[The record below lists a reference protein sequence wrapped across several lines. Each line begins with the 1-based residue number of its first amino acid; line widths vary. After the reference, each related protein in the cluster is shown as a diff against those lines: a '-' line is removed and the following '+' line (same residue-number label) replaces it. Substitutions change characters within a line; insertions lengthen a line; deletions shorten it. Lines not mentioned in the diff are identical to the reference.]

1 MSSWSFMT
9 NHAGVLCF
17 IANHPRATTKQ
28 MAATLGI
35 TERSVLRIISDLEYG
50 GYLKRKRDGRSNR
63 YNLNLNQLLTM
74 PNEVEEKSVAAFVEL
89 ISTK

>member
-17 IANHPRATTKQ
+17 IATNPTATTKQ

-35 TERSVLRIISDLEYG
+35 TERSILRIISDLEYE
-50 GYLKRKRDGRSNR
+50 GYLKRKRDGRTNR
-63 YNLNLNQLLTM
+63 YNLNLSHLLTKT
-74 PNEVEEKSVAAFVEL
+74 NDVQEKSVAAFVEL
-89 ISTK
+89 VSTK

>member
-17 IANHPRATTKQ
+17 IASHPTATTKQ

-35 TERSVLRIISDLEYG
+35 TERSVLRIISDLEYE
-50 GYLKRKRDGRSNR
+50 GYLKRKRDGRTNR
-63 YNLNLNQLLTM
+63 YNLNLNHVLNKPGDIQ
-74 PNEVEEKSVAAFVEL
+74 EKSVAAFVDL
-89 ISTK
+89 VSTK

>member
-1 MSSWSFMT
+1 
-9 NHAGVLCF
+9 
-17 IANHPRATTKQ
+17 

-35 TERSVLRIISDLEYG
+35 TERSVLRIISDLEYE